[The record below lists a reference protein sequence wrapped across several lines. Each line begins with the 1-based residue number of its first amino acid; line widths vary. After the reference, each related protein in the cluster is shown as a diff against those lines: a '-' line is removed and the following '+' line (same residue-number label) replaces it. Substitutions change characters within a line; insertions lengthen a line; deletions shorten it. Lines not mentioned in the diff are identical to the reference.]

1 MTIEWRTPALLALG
15 WSEAR
20 APELVPLLARGL
32 LPARVVAQH
41 RSHYVVS
48 DGALERRA
56 VLRGTLRAGLD
67 AAPTL
72 PAVGDW
78 VAIQGSSS
86 PAIIEELLPRR
97 SAFVRQRAGVAIASQ
112 VVAANIDLALIAT
125 AVVGDLNPR
134 RLERYVTI
142 AWESGAVPLV
152 ILTKADLV
160 AAEALA
166 EARVVISAAA
176 PGVDVLPV
184 STVTGEGLDA
194 LHRILLPASTAV
206 LVGSSGVGK
215 SSLVNALLGG
225 ERLATASVRADGR
238 GRHTTTHRE
247 LVRLEGGALLIDT
260 PGMRE
265 LQLWSDGDGLAAS
278 FADVDA
284 LAADCRFRDCAHGR
298 EPGCAVRAAVA
309 AGSLDKG
316 RLESYFKLRRE
327 IARHARLSDPRA
339 SAEANRR
346 LRAMHRAQYSMPD
359 KRDL

>member
-15 WSEAR
+15 CSEAR
-20 APELVPLLARGL
+20 AADLAPLVARGL
-32 LPARVVAQH
+32 QPARVVAQH
-41 RSHYVVS
+41 RSYYVVS
-48 DGALERRA
+48 DGARDRRA
-56 VLRGTLRAGLD
+56 VLRGALRAGLD
-67 AAPTL
+67 ATPDL

-78 VAIQGSSS
+78 VAIRATSA
-86 PAIIEELLPRR
+86 PAIIEVLLSRS

-152 ILTKADLV
+152 LLTKADLV
-160 AAEALA
+160 TADELA
-166 EARVVISAAA
+166 QARSMLSAAA

-184 STVTGEGLDA
+184 STRTGEGLDA
-194 LHRILLPASTAV
+194 LGRRLLPACTAV

-215 SSLVNALLGG
+215 SSLVNTLLGG

-247 LVRLEGGALLIDT
+247 LVRLESGALLIDT

-278 FADVDA
+278 FADIDA
-284 LAADCRFRDCAHGR
+284 LAVDCRFGDCAHGR
-298 EPGCAVRAAVA
+298 EPGCAVRAAIA
-309 AGSLDKG
+309 SGSLESD

-327 IARHARLSDPRA
+327 IERHARLNDPRA
-339 SAEANRR
+339 AAEANRR
-346 LRAMHRAQYSMPD
+346 LRAMHRAQYAMPD
-359 KRDL
+359 KRDP

>member
-15 WSEAR
+15 WSDAR
-20 APELVPLLARGL
+20 ATELAPLLARGL

-48 DGALERRA
+48 DGARDHRA
-56 VLRGTLRAGLD
+56 VLRGALRAELD
-67 AAPTL
+67 ATPHL

-78 VAIQGSSS
+78 VAIGHTSS
-86 PAIIEELLPRR
+86 PVIVEAVLSRR
-97 SAFVRQRAGVAIASQ
+97 SAFVRQRPGVAIAPQ

-125 AVVGDLNPR
+125 AVAGDLNPR
-134 RLERYVTI
+134 RLERYATI

-152 ILTKADLV
+152 LLTKADLV
-160 AAEALA
+160 AVDELA
-166 EARVVISAAA
+166 EARVAVSAAA
-176 PGVDVLPV
+176 PGVDVLAV
-184 STVTGEGLDA
+184 STHTGEGLDA
-194 LHRILLPASTAV
+194 LARVLVPATTAV

-225 ERLATASVRADGR
+225 ERLATAPVRADGR

-247 LVRLEGGALLIDT
+247 LVRLASGALLIDT

-265 LQLWSDGDGLAAS
+265 LQLWSDGGGFAAS

-284 LAADCRFRDCAHGR
+284 LAADCRFGDCAHGS
-298 EPGCAVRAAVA
+298 EPGCAVRAAIA
-309 AGSLDKG
+309 AGSLALE

-327 IARHARLSDPRA
+327 MERHARLSDPRA
-339 SAEANRR
+339 AADANRR

-359 KRDL
+359 KRDP

>member
-20 APELVPLLARGL
+20 APELAPLLARGL
-32 LPARVVAQH
+32 VPARVVAQH
-41 RSHYVVS
+41 RSHYIVS
-48 DGALERRA
+48 DGMLDRRA
-56 VLRGTLRAGLD
+56 VPRGALRAGLD
-67 AAPTL
+67 TSAVL

-78 VAIQGSSS
+78 VAIRGASS
-86 PAIIEELLPRR
+86 PALIEALLSRR
-97 SAFVRQRAGVAIASQ
+97 SAFVRQRAGSAIASQ

-152 ILTKADLV
+152 LLTKADLV
-160 AAEALA
+160 TADELA
-166 EARVVISAAA
+166 QARSMLSAAA

-184 STVTGEGLDA
+184 STRTGEGLDA
-194 LHRILLPASTAV
+194 LGRRLLPACTAV

-215 SSLVNALLGG
+215 SSLVNTFLGG

-247 LVRLEGGALLIDT
+247 LVRLESGALLIDT

-265 LQLWSDGDGLAAS
+265 LQLWSDGDGLASS
-278 FADVDA
+278 FADVDT
-284 LAADCRFRDCAHGR
+284 LAERCRFRDCAHGS
-298 EPGCAVRAAVA
+298 EPGCAVRAAVE
-309 AGSLDKG
+309 AGSLEAE

-327 IARHARLSDPRA
+327 IERHARLTDPRA
-339 SAEANRR
+339 MA
-346 LRAMHRAQYSMPD
+346 
-359 KRDL
+359 